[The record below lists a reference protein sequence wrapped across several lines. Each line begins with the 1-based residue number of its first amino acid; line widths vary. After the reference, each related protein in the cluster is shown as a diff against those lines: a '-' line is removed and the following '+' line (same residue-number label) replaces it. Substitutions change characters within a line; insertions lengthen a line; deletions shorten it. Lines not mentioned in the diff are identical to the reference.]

1 MPRVSA
7 WAPSLQ
13 GFVMRTHYADQLS
26 LNHINQT
33 ITVCGWV
40 HRRRDHGGVIFI
52 DVRDRSGF
60 VQVVFR
66 PEQTELFELAK
77 TLRSEYVVQ
86 VTGVVNARPEGMANQ
101 QLGNGA
107 IEIVAS
113 ELQVLN
119 QAEPPPFPLDDAHV
133 GEDVRLKYRY
143 IDLRRSEQLKKFTL
157 RAAMNRYIRTFLDEQ
172 GFLEVETPYLMK
184 PTPEGARDYLVP
196 SRVHQGHCY
205 ALPQSPQLFKQ
216 IIMMSGFDKYY
227 QIVRCFRDED
237 LRLDRQPEFTQL
249 DIEASFIDETYIF
262 DTMEALYRGLF
273 KTLLN
278 VDLPQPFPRMT
289 YAEAM
294 RRFASDKPD
303 LRIPL
308 ELVDIADLVKQVE
321 FSVFAEAAQA
331 DEGRV
336 VALRVPNA
344 ADMSRKQLD
353 DYAEFVKIYGAKGL
367 AYIKINDASQLPEGL
382 QSPIVKLLDPATL
395 AAILERTQATTG
407 DLLFFG
413 ASPKAS
419 VVNDAMG
426 ALRIKLGH
434 DRKLLTRDWA
444 PLWVVDFP
452 MFEKNDQG
460 QWSPLHH
467 PFTSPK
473 DTNPQALRD
482 DPGHSL
488 ARAYDMVLNGF
499 ELGGGSIRI
508 HNQALQQ
515 AVFDLIGIHPA
526 LAEQKFGFFLEA
538 LKYGCPP
545 HGGIAFGLDRVA
557 MLMTGSDSIRD
568 VIAFPKSQTAMCPLT
583 QAPGRVDALQLAE
596 LGLELTEIMP

>member
-1 MPRVSA
+1 
-7 WAPSLQ
+7 
-13 GFVMRTHYADQLS
+13 MRTHYCGQVSLKQL
-26 LNHINQT
+26 NEAV
-33 ITVCGWV
+33 TVCGWV

-52 DVRDRSGF
+52 DVRDRTGY

-66 PEQTELFELAK
+66 PEQTALFEQAK
-77 TLRSEYVVQ
+77 ELRSEYVVQ
-86 VTGVVNARPEGMANQ
+86 VSGLIHARPEGMVNK
-101 QLGNGA
+101 QLDTGA
-107 IEIVAS
+107 IEMMADK
-113 ELQVLN
+113 LTVLN
-119 QAEPPPFPLDDAHV
+119 RAEPPPFPLDDV
-133 GEDVRLKYRY
+133 NVSEEVRLKYRY
-143 IDLRRSEQLKKFTL
+143 IDLRRPEQFQKLKL
-157 RAAMNRYIRTFLDEQ
+157 RATLNRAIREFLDDE
-172 GFLEVETPYLMK
+172 GFMEVETPFLMK

-196 SRVHQGHCY
+196 SRVQQGRCY

-249 DIEASFIDETYIF
+249 DIEASFIDESYIF
-262 DTMEALYRGLF
+262 ETMETLYRGLF
-273 KTLLN
+273 KKLLQ
-278 VDLPQPFPRMT
+278 VELPNPFPRMT

-294 RRFASDKPD
+294 RRYASDKPD

-308 ELVDIADLVKQVE
+308 ELVDIADLVKNVE
-321 FSVFAEAAQA
+321 FSVFSEAAQA
-331 DEGRV
+331 TEGRV
-336 VALRVPNA
+336 VALRVPGG
-344 ADMSRKQLD
+344 ADLSRKQLD

-367 AYIKINDASQLPEGL
+367 AYIKINDVTQIPEGL
-382 QSPIVKLLDPATL
+382 QSPIVKLLDQATL
-395 AAILERTQATTG
+395 TAILNRTQAVSG
-407 DLLFFG
+407 DVLFFG

-434 DRKLLTRDWA
+434 DRKLLTCDWA
-444 PLWVVDFP
+444 PLWIVDFP

-473 DTNPQALRD
+473 NLDPNALRD
-482 DPGHSL
+482 NPGESI

-508 HNQALQQ
+508 HNQTLQQ
-515 AVFDLIGIHPA
+515 AVFDLIGIDEQ

-568 VIAFPKSQTAMCPLT
+568 VIAFPKSQTAVCPLT
-583 QAPGRVDALQLAE
+583 QAPGPVDKQQLAE
-596 LGLELTEIMP
+596 LGLQPTEIMP

>member
-353 DYAEFVKIYGAKGL
+353 EYAEFVKIYGAKG
-367 AYIKINDASQLPEGL
+367 
-382 QSPIVKLLDPATL
+382 
-395 AAILERTQATTG
+395 
-407 DLLFFG
+407 
-413 ASPKAS
+413 
-419 VVNDAMG
+419 
-426 ALRIKLGH
+426 
-434 DRKLLTRDWA
+434 
-444 PLWVVDFP
+444 
-452 MFEKNDQG
+452 
-460 QWSPLHH
+460 
-467 PFTSPK
+467 
-473 DTNPQALRD
+473 
-482 DPGHSL
+482 
-488 ARAYDMVLNGF
+488 
-499 ELGGGSIRI
+499 
-508 HNQALQQ
+508 
-515 AVFDLIGIHPA
+515 
-526 LAEQKFGFFLEA
+526 
-538 LKYGCPP
+538 
-545 HGGIAFGLDRVA
+545 
-557 MLMTGSDSIRD
+557 
-568 VIAFPKSQTAMCPLT
+568 
-583 QAPGRVDALQLAE
+583 
-596 LGLELTEIMP
+596 

>member
-1 MPRVSA
+1 
-7 WAPSLQ
+7 
-13 GFVMRTHYADQLS
+13 MRTHYCGQLS
-26 LNHINQT
+26 LKQLNET
-33 ITVCGWV
+33 VTVCGWV

-52 DVRDRSGF
+52 DVRDRTGY

-66 PEQTELFELAK
+66 PEQTALFEQAK
-77 TLRSEYVVQ
+77 ELRSEYVVQ
-86 VTGVVNARPEGMANQ
+86 VSGVIHARPEGMVNK
-101 QLGNGA
+101 QLDTGA
-107 IEIVAS
+107 IEMMAD
-113 ELQVLN
+113 ELTVLN
-119 QAEPPPFPLDDAHV
+119 PAEPPPFPLDDVNV

-143 IDLRRSEQLKKFTL
+143 IDLRRPEQFQKLKL
-157 RAAMNRYIRTFLDEQ
+157 RAALNRAIREFLDAE
-172 GFLEVETPYLMK
+172 GFMEVETPFLMK

-196 SRVHQGHCY
+196 SRVQQGRCY

-249 DIEASFIDETYIF
+249 DIEASFIDESYIYE
-262 DTMEALYRGLF
+262 TMETLYRGLF
-273 KTLLN
+273 KKLLQ
-278 VDLPQPFPRMT
+278 VELPNPFPRMT

-294 RRFASDKPD
+294 RRYASDKPD

-308 ELVDIADLVKQVE
+308 ELVDIADLVKNVE
-321 FSVFAEAAQA
+321 FSVFSEAAQA
-331 DEGRV
+331 TEGRV
-336 VALRVPNA
+336 VALRVPGG
-344 ADMSRKQLD
+344 ADLSRKQLD

-367 AYIKINDASQLPEGL
+367 AYIKINDVTQIPEGL
-382 QSPIVKLLDPATL
+382 QSPIVKLLDQATL
-395 AAILERTQATTG
+395 AAILNRTQAASG
-407 DLLFFG
+407 DVLFFG

-434 DRKLLTRDWA
+434 DRQLLTCAWA
-444 PLWVVDFP
+444 PLWIVDFP

-473 DTNPQALRD
+473 NLDPNALRD
-482 DPGHSL
+482 NPGESI

-508 HNQALQQ
+508 HNQTLQQ
-515 AVFDLIGIHPA
+515 AVFDLIGIDEQ

-568 VIAFPKSQTAMCPLT
+568 VIAFPKSQTAICPLT
-583 QAPGRVDALQLAE
+583 QAPGPVDKQQLAE
-596 LGLELTEIMP
+596 LGLQPTEIMP